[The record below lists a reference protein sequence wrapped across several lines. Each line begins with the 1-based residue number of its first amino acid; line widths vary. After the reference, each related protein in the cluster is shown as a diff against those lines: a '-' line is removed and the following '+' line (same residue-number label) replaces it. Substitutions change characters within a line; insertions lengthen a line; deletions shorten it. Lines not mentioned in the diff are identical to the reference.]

1 MTSQDL
7 TVTAR
12 PQGSARLPDW
22 AAEFALLVGYLDRTG
37 LLAQLAERLRVPRQ
51 GGYSGLDIAL
61 FLLAFACWPKRR
73 SIDKFSLDCMGFRSR
88 LAAIGGRSA
97 WPTASSVSRLLSVAD
112 RCDLDAF
119 GAWVLGPGSGT
130 ETLVGHSLAQTRD
143 THGKSWCVLDF
154 DPTVQAL
161 RQRSLPEGEHLPP
174 ARRRAARLCKPGYP
188 GRKRGETQ
196 FSTNCLMSAGAGL
209 WMQAGVEP
217 GNSDI
222 VRAINVAAN
231 TAAQTLAL
239 AGVAPAQSVM
249 RIDGVAGFAGA
260 LEPLTRHGLHYL
272 VRLREYQLFE
282 RDEITEH
289 LHSATWQVVPDSRS
303 GPQRQATEM
312 GAWRLHPNERGD
324 ADVCPRIVATR
335 FAASEKHGAGVVIDG
350 WQYELFGTSLDASAW
365 PAAETVELYYGRCGL
380 ENRFAQQIAEL
391 GLGHVHSFT
400 PAGQRLVTLISLWA
414 WNLRTVLGMRLAGP
428 LGEQPPQSPRE
439 IVNLPP
445 EPTRPDAVRVPPPVA
460 PAPKVRQAEPTTSE
474 EKSKSAMLARHP
486 GWTWHDELRCPEGH
500 GAQRHTRWIKGCAY
514 AIFRPVY
521 GLCSRCP
528 SRSACSKSVH
538 PQFQKEIC
546 MALAEPRRPRPPAP
560 PPKPKAERSPR
571 WLPPPEAQPGTLQ
584 AIAAMLLPSAFRDRW
599 RRHAEPCEVDV
610 RLPPLCVT
618 PTPTDWLATAPS
630 YRQRRRLTW
639 HDNLARFALAGRAAV
654 RIRAHPDA
662 AARLANVVHVKAA

>member
-1 MTSQDL
+1 MTSLDL

-112 RCDLDAF
+112 CCDLDAF

-486 GWTWHDELRCPEGH
+486 GWTWHDELRCPRGTARSGTRDGSKAVLMRSSGQCTACARGVRVGLPAASPCIRNFKKKSAWRWPSPGDLGH
-500 GAQRHTRWIKGCAY
+500 RRRRPSPRPSAHRAGCRHPRLSRERSRRLPQCCCLRPFATAGAAT
-514 AIFRPVY
+514 
-521 GLCSRCP
+521 P
-528 SRSACSKSVH
+528 SRVRSMCACRRSVSRR
-538 PQFQKEIC
+538 
-546 MALAEPRRPRPPAP
+546 RRPTGWRLRQVTA
-560 PPKPKAERSPR
+560 
-571 WLPPPEAQPGTLQ
+571 
-584 AIAAMLLPSAFRDRW
+584 SAD
-599 RRHAEPCEVDV
+599 D
-610 RLPPLCVT
+610 
-618 PTPTDWLATAPS
+618 
-630 YRQRRRLTW
+630 
-639 HDNLARFALAGRAAV
+639 
-654 RIRAHPDA
+654 
-662 AARLANVVHVKAA
+662 